1 MSFVQTP
8 VTDPTIFTGPT
19 DGTGQ
24 VDLSSTFTTDPTVGA
39 PLYRRLPSSL
49 NAYANLDAELQT
61 LARTGLSNPDG
72 STLAL
77 DPSTLAALRTLAQ
90 QRITRGQLPPGKK
103 DAPTLL
109 RAGQTLQ
116 AQYPMPERGTSPL
129 NIVGNFASDIRD
141 IFTSIP
147 KLPYLLYQQVKEL
160 PNAPGQ
166 LAAALGKGDF
176 QAASRVP
183 GVNLIPG
190 VYTLGNILEGDF
202 GEIARHPGFTTLDV
216 APLASAKVF
225 APASAETLA
234 TRARIPQPGRILN
247 PAEAAALPLAAAD
260 TGRPTIQAM
269 LDLQEQFSGR
279 PNRSLLQVIGD
290 ETPVGR
296 IKDSLAARARAS
308 KVGQYATSRLSET
321 ARNVA
326 RLGTHY
332 EGEIRDLLNPRSP
345 LWNPEDPRYLLSP
358 RNIHHWAAEDAP
370 AIQQMQDFMR
380 RYVTNDGIA
389 ETSGGKYTSIDQW
402 EPRRRAISEAIQKES
417 LPDAIQQLQME
428 PWEVQMV
435 KDNQAVTETI
445 VKPYTA
451 DYALNATD
459 NHRFAW
465 VDTAGSRELYPIAQA
480 KKIETARLN
489 ARIADE
495 YRTAANATDASGL
508 TDPERIAFLRNE
520 NVPTQA
526 RLDVLSGHL
535 WNLRNAGVDV
545 RPIITQLQATG
556 LNTDIYT
563 ALKAELDKPALYT
576 LEDIANS
583 YIRRGPS
590 GRRVKLVPESLRTF
604 DALFQRGLYR
614 DAWNELDRYFNRT
627 KRAADLPDALRNLDM
642 DTVKSTLREYDDH
655 KAVLA
660 RLDSKA
666 AAADRLA
673 KRADTVAAYYAPARF
688 FPNVRDRAM
697 ARMESFARALG
708 HSLDTDG
715 ALADQLAEF
724 VRADQLEK
732 LGPHLREAERR
743 GITRAELIDPAGP
756 NGPEAI
762 FPRARPDTPLTPSVD
777 SLFRGFAREATNGW
791 REIKQA
797 GFDPQFVHA
806 VSDERG
812 LNLGRIQPS
821 PKTVN
826 QAKARTFDFTP
837 TSSDLAIGMTH
848 QMTEWLVQKQTDRF
862 INAMVNGDAQLATA
876 PFTATMEELKLAFEP
891 IANAR
896 AARYGTSPAEEV
908 AKLIDGQFARFE
920 PNQYLSHPKPVAR
933 SGTDVQMIDRS
944 LLSTIE
950 QMAAPVKVSA
960 LWDPVMGVF
969 RTSVLT
975 LSPRWQIYNV
985 LGNGVQIT
993 LGHGASWMKYA
1004 GEAREILRY
1013 ASDPAG
1019 IPPAAMAKLSEGMRL
1034 SLSQLPREAAEFQ
1047 FRSGAAM
1054 ANAFKGEVPG
1064 ALAAASKGF
1073 HTMTDK
1079 LTKLNG
1085 WVDDA
1090 YRLMSYLDAYDK
1102 AYAKYGGT
1110 MRDIRAAGGGAGI
1123 TPIQAAAEAQVR
1135 KVMYSWDS
1143 MTPFERQTMRYIFP
1157 FYGFMSHVGRFAY
1170 RYAVDHPVR
1179 LAWTAA
1185 FARSEIEDWQSG
1197 LPQRLRSMLIYNT
1210 DDKNKAQAINLAG
1223 WNPFGDVASFMTLTG
1238 WLSQVNPVVSTL
1250 AEQFGIDPRTGQAN
1264 IYPESEYDPQTGR
1277 LVLRTRNPAIAFLE
1291 NMIPQSQALTSAVGL
1306 NPEMDSLRRS
1316 DPAAANRLLLSSFGI
1331 PNLTR
1336 EIDLPLEAMKAE
1348 GVRDNAFSQAMG
1360 NVFTNPGESS
1370 QYPVLNSLRDQI
1382 LQLQATN
1389 PQALRRYTPAGIADI
1404 QNNMVA
1410 TLGP

>member
-1 MSFVQTP
+1 MSFTTP
-8 VTDPTIFTGPT
+8 VSDPTIFTGPGAAPP
-19 DGTGQ
+19 DQ
-24 VDLSSTFTTDPTVGA
+24 ADPFTATPYVGA
-39 PLYRRLPSSL
+39 PVYRRLRSSIGAYQSLDQQL
-49 NAYANLDAELQT
+49 NDY
-61 LARTGLSNPDG
+61 ARTGLPLEDG

-77 DPSTLAALRTLAQ
+77 DPATLDALRTLAQ
-90 QRITRGQLPPGKK
+90 QRLTRGQLPPGAK

-109 RAGQTLQ
+109 RAGQTLR
-116 AQYPMPERGTSPL
+116 AQYPIPERGTSPL
-129 NIVGNFASDIRD
+129 NILGNFAGDIRD

-160 PNAPGQ
+160 PSAPGQ
-166 LAAALGKGDF
+166 FAAALGKGDF

-183 GVNLIPG
+183 GINLIPG
-190 VYTLGNILEGDF
+190 AYTLGNILEGDF
-202 GEIARHPGFTTLDV
+202 GEMARHPGFTALDV

-225 APASAETLA
+225 APASADTILS
-234 TRARIPQPGRILN
+234 RARLPQPGRILN
-247 PAEAAALPLAAAD
+247 PAEAALLPLAAAE

-269 LDLQEQFSGR
+269 LDLQEQFGGR

-332 EGEIRDLLNPRSP
+332 EGEVRDLLNPRSP
-345 LWNPEDPRYLLSP
+345 LWNPDDPRYLLSP

-389 ETSGGKYTSIDQW
+389 ETSGGRYTNVDQW
-402 EPRRRAISEAIQKES
+402 EPRRREITQAIQHDS
-417 LPDAIQQLQME
+417 LDNVAQTLNME

-435 KDNQAVTETI
+435 KDSQALTETI
-445 VKPYTA
+445 VAPYTA
-451 DYALNATD
+451 DHALFADDTK
-459 NHRFAW
+459 HKFAW

-489 ARIADE
+489 ARIANE
-495 YRTAANATDASGL
+495 YRLAANATDVSAL
-508 TDPERIAFLRNE
+508 LDPERIAFLRNE
-520 NVPTQA
+520 AVPTQA

-535 WNLRNAGVDV
+535 WNLRNQGVDV
-545 RPIITQLQATG
+545 RPIISQLSSQG
-556 LNTDIYT
+556 LNTDLFV
-563 ALKAELDKPALYT
+563 ALRDELAKPPLYT

-583 YIRRGPS
+583 YVRRGAS
-590 GRRVKLVPESLRTF
+590 GRRIKLVPESLRTF

-627 KRAADLPDALRNLDM
+627 RRVADLPEPLRALDM
-642 DTVKSTLREYDDH
+642 ERVKQTLREYADH
-655 KAVLA
+655 QPVLD
-660 RLDSKA
+660 RLAKKGET
-666 AAADRLA
+666 ADRLA
-673 KRADTVAAYYAPARF
+673 KRADTVSAYYAPARY
-688 FPNVRDRAM
+688 FPNVQERAM
-697 ARMESFARALG
+697 VRMESFARALG
-708 HSLDTDG
+708 QSLDTDG
-715 ALADQLAEF
+715 ALADQLAAY
-724 VRADQLEK
+724 VRDEQLTK
-732 LGPHLREAERR
+732 LAPHLREAERR
-743 GITRAELIDPAGP
+743 GVTRAELIDPATQ
-756 NGPEAI
+756 EAI
-762 FPRARPDTPLTPSVD
+762 FPRARPDTLLSPSVD
-777 SLFRGFAREATNGW
+777 GLFRGFAREATNSW

-797 GFDPQFVHA
+797 GLDPNFVHA

-826 QAKARTFDFTP
+826 QAKARTFDFAP
-837 TSSDLAIGMTH
+837 LSNDIAIATTH

-862 INAMVNGDAQLATA
+862 INAMANGDAELATA
-876 PFTATMEELKLAFEP
+876 PFTATMEELATAFEP
-891 IANAR
+891 IAKTR
-896 AARYGTSPAEEV
+896 AARYGTSVSEET
-908 AKLIDGQFARFE
+908 AKLIEGQFARFE
-920 PNQYLSHPKPVAR
+920 PNQYLNFPKPVAR
-933 SGTDVQMIDRS
+933 TATDTLYIDKA
-944 LLSTIE
+944 LLSTID

-993 LGHGASWMKYA
+993 LGHGLDWVKYM
-1004 GEAREILRY
+1004 GDAREIMRY
-1013 ASDPAG
+1013 MSDPVG
-1019 IPPAAMAKLSEGMRL
+1019 PPPAVMAKLNEGMRL

-1047 FRSGAAM
+1047 FRSGAAL
-1054 ANAFKGEVPG
+1054 ANAFKGEARVPG
-1064 ALAAASKGF
+1064 TIAAASKGF
-1073 HTMTDK
+1073 ATVTDK

-1090 YRLMSYLDAYDK
+1090 SRLMSYLDAYDK

-1110 MRDIRAAGGGAGI
+1110 MRQIREAGGGAGI

-1185 FARSEIEDWQSG
+1185 FGRAEVEDWQSG
-1197 LPQRLRSMLIYNT
+1197 LPERLRSMMIVNSG
-1210 DDKNKAQAINLAG
+1210 DPSKATGINLAG

-1238 WLSQVNPVVSTL
+1238 WLSQVNPVFSTL

-1277 LVLRTRNPAIAFLE
+1277 LVLKTRNPAIAFLE
-1291 NMIPQSQALTSAVGL
+1291 NMVPQSQVLTSALGL
-1306 NPEMDSLRRS
+1306 NPEMESLSRS
-1316 DPAAANRLLLSSFGI
+1316 DPDAARRLQLSAFGV
-1331 PNLTR
+1331 PNLWR
-1336 EIDLPLEAMKAE
+1336 EVNLPLEAMKAE

-1360 NVFTNPGESS
+1360 KTFTDPSTSS
-1370 QYPVLNSLRDQI
+1370 PYPVLNSLREQI
-1382 LQLQATN
+1382 LQLQASN
-1389 PQALRRYTPAGIADI
+1389 PEALRSYTPAGIADI
-1404 QNNMVA
+1404 QKNIVT
-1410 TLGP
+1410 TLGR

>member
-1 MSFVQTP
+1 MSFTTP
-8 VTDPTIFTGPT
+8 VTDPTIFTGPVGQADQT
-19 DGTGQ
+19 DPTA
-24 VDLSSTFTTDPTVGA
+24 LFTTDSYVGA
-39 PLYRRLPSSL
+39 PLYRRLPS
-49 NAYANLDAELQT
+49 NVAAYQKLDAELNQ
-61 LARTGLSNPDG
+61 LAQTGLPQEDG

-90 QRITRGQLPPGKK
+90 QRITRGQLPPGPK

-109 RAGQTLQ
+109 RAGQSLQ

-160 PNAPGQ
+160 PSAPGQ

-202 GEIARHPGFTTLDV
+202 GELARHPGFTTLDLM
-216 APLASAKVF
+216 PLAEAKVF

-234 TRARIPQPGRILN
+234 SRARLPQPGRLLN
-247 PAEAAALPLAAAD
+247 PAEAAALPLAAAE

-269 LDLQEQFSGR
+269 IDLQEQFGGR

-296 IKDSLAARARAS
+296 IKDSMTARARAS
-308 KVGQYATSRLSET
+308 KVGQYVNSRLTEP
-321 ARNVA
+321 ARNIA

-332 EGEIRDLLNPRSP
+332 EGEVRDLLNPRSP
-345 LWNPEDPRYLLSP
+345 LWNPDDPRYLLSP

-389 ETSGGKYTSIDQW
+389 ETSGGRFTNVDQW
-402 EPRRRAISEAIQKES
+402 EPRRREITEAIQHES
-417 LPDAIQQLQME
+417 LPDAAQRLQME

-435 KDNQAVTETI
+435 NDAQAVTETI

-451 DYALNATD
+451 DYALDAAD
-459 NHRFAW
+459 NHKFAW
-465 VDTAGSRELYPIAQA
+465 VDTAGSREMYPIAQA
-480 KKIETARLN
+480 RKIEQARLN
-489 ARIADE
+489 ARIAAE
-495 YRTAANATDASGL
+495 YRDAANATDASGL
-508 TDPERIAFLRNE
+508 LDPERVSFLRNKH
-520 NVPTQA
+520 VPTQA

-545 RPIITQLQATG
+545 QPILRQLGSSGLDADLFSA
-556 LNTDIYT
+556 LNT
-563 ALKAELDKPALYT
+563 ELAKPPLYT

-583 YIRRGPS
+583 YIKRGPS

-627 KRAADLPDALRNLDM
+627 QRYSDLPESLRSLDM
-642 DTVKSTLREYDDH
+642 ERVKDTLREYDDH
-655 KAVLA
+655 KTVLA
-660 RLDSKA
+660 RLDKQAS
-666 AAADRLA
+666 AADRLA
-673 KRADTVAAYYAPARF
+673 KRADTVAGYYAPARY

-697 ARMESFARALG
+697 VRMESFARALG

-732 LGPHLREAERR
+732 LGPHLREAERQ
-743 GITRAELIDPAGP
+743 GVTRAELIDPTTS
-756 NGPEAI
+756 EAI
-762 FPRARPDTPLTPSVD
+762 FPRARPDTLLTPSVD
-777 SLFRGFAREATNGW
+777 SLFRGFAREATNTW
-791 REIKQA
+791 REMKLD
-797 GFDPQFVHA
+797 GLDPQFVHA

-826 QAKARTFDFTP
+826 QAKARTFDFAP
-837 TSSDLAIGMTH
+837 TSGDLAIAMNH

-862 INAMVNGDAQLATA
+862 INAMANGDAQLATA
-876 PFTATMEELKLAFEP
+876 PFTATMEELSAAFEP
-891 IANAR
+891 VAKAR
-896 AARYGTSPAEEV
+896 AQRYGTTVSEET

-920 PNQYLSHPKPVAR
+920 PNQYLNFPKPVAR
-933 SGTDVQMIDRS
+933 SATDTLFIDKS
-944 LLSTIE
+944 LLGTIN
-950 QMAAPVKVSA
+950 QMASPVKVSA

-985 LGNGVQIT
+985 LGNAVQIT
-993 LGHGASWMKYA
+993 LGHGVDWLKYA

-1013 ASDPAG
+1013 MSNPEG
-1019 IPPAAMAKLSEGMRL
+1019 VPPAALAKLNEGMRL

-1047 FRSGAAM
+1047 FRAGAAT
-1054 ANAFKGEVPG
+1054 AQAFKGEVPG

-1073 HTMTDK
+1073 HTLTDK
-1079 LTKLNG
+1079 LTKMNG

-1135 KVMYSWDS
+1135 KIMYSWDS

-1170 RYAVDHPVR
+1170 RYAIDHPVR

-1185 FARSEIEDWQSG
+1185 FARAEIEDWQSG
-1197 LPQRLRSMLIYNT
+1197 LPERLRSMLIYNT
-1210 DDKNKAQAINLAG
+1210 DDKNKAKAINLAG

-1277 LVLRTRNPAIAFLE
+1277 LVLKTRNPAIAFLE

-1316 DPAAANRLLLSSFGI
+1316 DPAATNRLLLSSFGI

-1360 NVFTNPGESS
+1360 NVFTDPGTST

-1382 LQLQATN
+1382 LQLQASN
-1389 PQALRRYTPAGIADI
+1389 PSSLRRYTPAGIADI
-1404 QNNMVA
+1404 QQNVVA